1 MKTPISS
8 FIIHISSFALLLA
21 LGGKANAQWIIDGRQ
36 VQTLNLNVSDP
47 QALYADGSRELTG
60 TIPLASSL
68 AATGGIFRAY
78 IPWDSQDAQ
87 FFVMNEDAEAF
98 EFSDS
103 GNVGPKLGALRV
115 SENSLYHSDENV
127 KIDWSSHM
135 LEGGWQIDQVLP
147 YDEALINRGYADTR
161 YLRAE
166 EPLTAPLSFNSA
178 STATSGLFRAY
189 NEWNGAYE
197 DLLVY
202 DADNELI
209 KLGDLTTAF
218 KIGGLRIRQHDITDL
233 DAGNIYIS
241 FEEGLLGGGNWAV
254 SCDPVDN
261 GGIVSRGY
269 ADSRYVMNGQDSVA
283 LGLDTVATGDYSIA
297 TGYKNL
303 ASGKYSVAFNGAV
316 DPEEPEEGVFT
327 NVASGMG
334 SAVFGWGNIASGNG
348 AVAFGWESV
357 AGGDWS
363 FAAGSSDAIGEF
375 STAFGEICN
384 ASGSDSFAV
393 GYNTSASG
401 IRAVALGHSTSASAQ
416 GAFANGFL
424 SSATENYSTAWGR
437 YCEASGLNAIALGNR
452 AKALHPGAVVI
463 ADNQDADATSATNNT
478 FTVRAQNGVYLQTD
492 TIHSSGSLAFDASVG
507 TSTSGLFK
515 VVTSW
520 NGPADMFLFDSDEEA
535 FVLSSIGAGLRIG
548 SLQISS
554 GGLFHVSEGTA
565 VDFGEH
571 ILTGGWQVDEVLP
584 YSEAIISRGYA
595 DDRYLMRT
603 EGVTSNHT
611 VQAGDVLVISNG
623 LITAINP

>member
-1 MKTPISS
+1 MKNPISS
-8 FIIHISSFALLLA
+8 FIFLLSSFALL
-21 LGGKANAQWIIDGRQ
+21 NTESAQWVIDGQQ

-60 TIPLASSL
+60 TIPLAPSL
-68 AATGGIFRAY
+68 TTTGGIFRAY
-78 IPWDSQDAQ
+78 IPWSGLTADLLQMDGDDECLKLSSDPNVQ
-87 FFVMNEDAEAF
+87 FQVGGVQIGQSGINGYGVSVGFEDNTLF
-98 EFSDS
+98 
-103 GNVGPKLGALRV
+103 GPWKLYEVTDNSKAL
-115 SENSLYHSDENV
+115 L
-127 KIDWSSHM
+127 
-135 LEGGWQIDQVLP
+135 
-147 YDEALINRGYADTR
+147 NRSYAD
-161 YLRAE
+161 A
-166 EPLTAPLSFNSA
+166 
-178 STATSGLFRAY
+178 
-189 NEWNGAYE
+189 
-197 DLLVY
+197 
-202 DADNELI
+202 
-209 KLGDLTTAF
+209 
-218 KIGGLRIRQHDITDL
+218 
-233 DAGNIYIS
+233 
-241 FEEGLLGGGNWAV
+241 
-254 SCDPVDN
+254 
-261 GGIVSRGY
+261 
-269 ADSRYVMNGQDSVA
+269 RYVMNGQDSVA
-283 LGLDTVATGDYSIA
+283 LGLDTVAAGEYSIA
-297 TGYKNL
+297 AGYKSL

-316 DPEEPEEGVFT
+316 DPEEGVYT

-375 STAFGEICN
+375 STALGEICN

-401 IRAVALGHSTSASAQ
+401 TRAVALGHSTSASAQ

-437 YCEASGLNAIALGNR
+437 YCEASGLNSIALGNR

-492 TIHSSGSLAFDASVG
+492 TIHSSGSLAFDSSVG

-554 GGLFHVSEGTA
+554 GGLFHASEGTA

-603 EGVTSNHT
+603 EGITTNHT